1 MNLPERIAKARK
13 AKGLSQAEL
22 AKKLGV
28 SAGTV
33 AGWET
38 TGSHAHGMR
47 DPMKKRVA
55 KVLGVEVAE
64 LLA

>member
-1 MNLPERIAKARK
+1 MKVAKALAKARE

-33 AGWET
+33 GGWEN
-38 TGSHAHGMR
+38 GDHGIR
-47 DPMKKRVA
+47 IGRLTQVA
-55 KVLGVEVAE
+55 KALGVEVGE

>member
-1 MNLPERIAKARK
+1 MKVAKALAKARQ

-33 AGWET
+33 GGWEA
-38 TGSHAHGMR
+38 GDHG
-47 DPMKKRVA
+47 PA
-55 KVLGVEVAE
+55 KDRLAEVARVLDLDITE